1 MDGKLVRIIIK
12 LNSISDVLVLLLDLL
27 QEYYDL
33 CA

>member
-12 LNSISDVLVLLLDLL
+12 LNSISDVSVLLLDLL